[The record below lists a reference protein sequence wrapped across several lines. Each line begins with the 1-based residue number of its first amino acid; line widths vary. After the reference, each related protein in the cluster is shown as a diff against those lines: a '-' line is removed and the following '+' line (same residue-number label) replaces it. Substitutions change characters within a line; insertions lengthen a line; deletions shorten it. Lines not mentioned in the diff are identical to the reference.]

1 MVRTCLASYAPK
13 VFGSTADQTS
23 RKTLHTGQSGSR
35 NDPFDLIRDG
45 FGNSRDI
52 KLGQIGTE
60 SRIHA
65 GKRKENDSDSERY
78 LTKGDN
84 HIHVGRSVDVESL

>member
-1 MVRTCLASYAPK
+1 M
-13 VFGSTADQTS
+13 
-23 RKTLHTGQSGSR
+23 
-35 NDPFDLIRDG
+35 
-45 FGNSRDI
+45 
-52 KLGQIGTE
+52 GQIGTE

-65 GKRKENDSDSERY
+65 GRRSKPMEGDSDSERY